1 MRFCFRER
9 SKECRGQESFQS
21 RRARIRYFVSYL
33 IAVAIAMTVGVKPI
47 RYWRRDVVAL
57 LSRNVSSLTMLPMA
71 DAFVSQSANTRTKYS
86 FRGAQH
92 KRSLL
97 CLHSSSLSQLSMV
110 VVPELDDSFPDDYNN
125 ENNNNSGESNPPPP
139 LFGEDYFPGVEDFQL
154 EGMKEEEEVI
164 NPFPFPGPSF
174 TYTED
179 GVTGSNKIKLDTP
192 THSVPEPI
200 STDDFGFTTE
210 STPASVSDRESDL
223 DGSISRKMKDEL
235 AESSSISGTSS
246 ASSPNTFSKSKNE
259 TGRRTMATIANDKED
274 ESPPS
279 EEQDLWQ
286 SFEPNEPSV
295 TIDQETDQD
304 QFAPYASIMED
315 SGPVK
320 PLVAPLKLS
329 PVSDSPADINAPS
342 DASTVPSIEANG
354 LDDLVDSLQ
363 GQLKSTQREIEVM
376 AGDKFKS
383 INLNSPKQISQ
394 LLFGRP
400 DMSTNKS
407 TLEGMA
413 ASNILAKLVLDYR
426 DAKRRLNKVLKQQ
439 ELREASN
446 SDASSDPETFA
457 SSSRPRAMKDP
468 VLLFDTSSFI
478 FRAYYSSPPIHRGR
492 DGMPIGA
499 VMGFCSMI
507 NKLLLSSMLR
517 GETPILVHCL
527 DAPGKSFRS
536 DLYPEYKA
544 HRPPVPLDLVPQF
557 NLIKRAVKAYGMI
570 QIQAQGYEADDVI
583 ATLATIGSQTE
594 GLDVR
599 ILSGDKDLMQLVTED
614 DESEE
619 SASGMVH
626 MVDPMSSKVWNHNMV
641 VEKWG
646 VKASQLGDV
655 LALAGDAADNVPG
668 VPGIGPKIAAQLLQE
683 FGSLE
688 SLLDNTDQIPQPKRR
703 EKLETNVDSA
713 RISRELVELK
723 RELDWS
729 EMEAF
734 LPPPTTGDA
743 VFETDMT
750 PTPILSSTKICDLRM
765 QPIQPDR
772 ILAFY
777 DDMGFHKLKTQ
788 LTDRLGKIQ
797 LKENS
802 GPNSVALSAPLPSKP
817 SSTPVAATKTA
828 AVASPTK
835 PKPKRNY
842 WEKTKRGV
850 PKPED
855 YKDVPF

>member
-1 MRFCFRER
+1 
-9 SKECRGQESFQS
+9 
-21 RRARIRYFVSYL
+21 
-33 IAVAIAMTVGVKPI
+33 MTVGIKSI
-47 RYWRRDVVAL
+47 QYWRRDVLVS
-57 LSRNVSSLTMLPMA
+57 LSSRFSSLTLLPMA
-71 DAFVSQSANTRTKYS
+71 DAFVSKSANTRTKDS

-92 KRSLL
+92 KRSRL
-97 CLHSSSLSQLSMV
+97 CFHSSSLSQLSMV
-110 VVPELDDSFPDDYNN
+110 VVPELNDSFSDDYNDEN
-125 ENNNNSGESNPPPP
+125 NNNNNSGESNPLPP

-179 GVTGSNKIKLDTP
+179 GVTGGNKMKLDTP

-200 STDDFGFTTE
+200 STDGFGFTTE
-210 STPASVSDRESDL
+210 STPASTIDSDLDDAKSKLRESDL
-223 DGSISRKMKDEL
+223 NDSIPRITKDKL
-235 AESSSISGTSS
+235 AESSSIPGTSS
-246 ASSPNTFSKSKNE
+246 PRSRNSFSESKNE
-259 TGRRTMATIANDKED
+259 TGRRTMATIANDEED

-286 SFEPNEPSV
+286 PFELNEPSV

-304 QFAPYASIMED
+304 QFAPFASIIED

-329 PVSDSPADINAPS
+329 RTLESPADIDTPS
-342 DASTVPSIEANG
+342 DDSSVPSIEANG

-363 GQLKSTQREIEVM
+363 GQLKSTQLEIEVM

-383 INLNSPKQISQ
+383 INLNSPKQISE
-394 LLFGRP
+394 LLFGRS

-407 TLEGMA
+407 TLEGMS

-426 DAKRRLNKVLKQQ
+426 DAKRRLNKILKQQ

-446 SDASSDPETFA
+446 SEASSDPETFA
-457 SSSRPRAMKDP
+457 SSSPPRAMKDP

-478 FRAYYSSPPIHRGR
+478 FRAYYSNPPIHRGR

-544 HRPPVPLDLVPQF
+544 HRPPIPLDLVPQF
-557 NLIKRAVKAYGMI
+557 NLINRAVKAYGMI
-570 QIQAQGYEADDVI
+570 QIQAPGYEADDVI

-626 MVDPMSSKVWNHNMV
+626 MVDPMSSKVWNHDMV

-655 LALAGDAADNVPG
+655 LALAGDAADNIPG

-734 LPPPTTGDA
+734 LPPPTTGNA

-750 PTPILSSTKICDLRM
+750 PTPILSSTKIIDLRM

-788 LTDRLGKIQ
+788 LTDRLGKVQ

-802 GPNSVALSAPLPSKP
+802 GPNSVAQSAPLPSKP
-817 SSTPVAATKTA
+817 SSAPVAATKTA
-828 AVASPTK
+828 AVASPAKPK

-850 PKPED
+850 PKPEE